1 MEKGIIKAT
10 KTGVP
15 QGGPISVILSN
26 VYFDKLYKELEQRD
40 LRFVRYADEVM
51 IFTKSEIA
59 VNRVMISISSWIERR
74 LFLKVN
80 ATISKVVRS
89 MRSKYLGFTFL
100 KNGGQWKVKPTYE
113 M

>member
-26 VYFDKLYKELEQRD
+26 VYLDKLDKELEGRG
-40 LRFVRYADEVM
+40 LRFVRYADEVL
-51 IFTKSEIA
+51 IFTKSEVA
-59 VNRVMISISSWIERR
+59 ANRVMTSISSWIERK

-80 ATISKVVRS
+80 ATKSKVVRP
-89 MRSKYLGFTFL
+89 MRSKQSYI
-100 KNGGQWKVKPTYE
+100 K
-113 M
+113 